1 MIRQFFSR
9 ERLPLSISYTSTLL
23 LTLYFSMWAQ
33 STALTVLFAVAQIIS
48 LLWMVTAS
56 VPGGATGVRFFGQ
69 LFKSSVSNTLPI

>member
-1 MIRQFFSR
+1 
-9 ERLPLSISYTSTLL
+9 
-23 LTLYFSMWAQ
+23 MWAQ
-33 STALTVLFAVAQIIS
+33 STALTVLFAVAQIIC